1 MPATMSIMGL
11 YNADPDVLTTLV
23 NAMPT
28 DDYKAALPAE
38 LLSECAELEIVYPNP
53 TTFRAILA
61 AWVRHRKPIWDKL
74 YATTQYEYDPI
85 SNYDRTE
92 TETVSTDR
100 TRTSTDSYSTT
111 DTQYHTP
118 GKSTTT
124 ATDRRY
130 GFNDASSPAPAGI
143 AESVTEP
150 DLTKRELPSGTGA
163 YSELQ
168 FTLRGTDVTRDTGTD
183 STSSSGSE
191 DEDITRENR
200 TRGNIGVTTTQQ
212 MIEAEREV
220 VRYDFLEDVINDFKA
235 RFCLMVY

>member
-28 DDYKAALPAE
+28 ADLKAALPTE

-53 TTFRAILA
+53 TTFRTILA

-74 YATTQYEYDPI
+74 YATTQFDYDPI

-100 TRTSTDSYSTT
+100 TRTSTDTYTNS

-124 ATDRRY
+124 ATDKRY
-130 GFNDASSPAPAGI
+130 GFNDAASPAPAGI
-143 AESVTEP
+143 AETVTEP
-150 DLTKRELPSGTGA
+150 DLTKRELPTGSSA

-168 FTLRGTDVTRDTGTD
+168 FTLQGTDVTRDTGND
-183 STSSSGSE
+183 STNSSGTE
-191 DEDITRENR
+191 GENITRSIR
-200 TRGNIGVTTTQQ
+200 AFGNIGVTTSQEMVQ
-212 MIEAEREV
+212 SEREV

>member
-11 YNADPDVLTTLV
+11 YNADPDVLTAMV

-28 DDYKAALPAE
+28 ADLKAALPAE

-53 TTFRAILA
+53 TTFRTILA

-85 SNYDRTE
+85 ANYDRTE

-100 TRTSTDSYSTT
+100 TRTSTDTYTNS

-130 GFNDASSPAPAGI
+130 GFNDTANPAPAGI
-143 AESVTEP
+143 AETVTEP
-150 DLTKRELPSGTGA
+150 DLTKRELPTGTSA

-168 FTLRGTDVTRDTGTD
+168 FTLQGTDVTRDTGND
-183 STSSSGSE
+183 SASSNGTE
-191 DEDITRENR
+191 GENITRENR
-200 TRGNIGVTTTQQ
+200 TKGNIGVTTTQQ
-212 MIEAEREV
+212 MIESEREV